1 LVEEDNK
8 PGSVPAAGYPTMRV
22 MAIPLGLQLP
32 AASSSQP
39 GSADGQSLK
48 LPYSA
53 LLLVGFT

>member
-8 PGSVPAAGYPTMRV
+8 PGSVPAAGYPTGRAMT
-22 MAIPLGLQLP
+22 IPLGPRLP

-39 GSADGQSLK
+39 GSADGPSLK